1 MSRPIVKFISPTY
14 FKSNTTVDENVED
27 DIIVPFIV
35 KAQDVY
41 IQQALGSAFYTRL
54 KEGVENNNLNVNEE
68 NLIRDY
74 IQPTLVEWTLY
85 ELIPHLNY
93 KFTNKA
99 ISQKSS
105 EFSQPSALDE
115 VKYLRQ
121 SVRDLAEF
129 YLKRLIKYLC
139 DFGSQQ
145 FPLYA
150 SPGSNENLKRRNRS
164 YFGGVYIP
172 KRNPGSDYNL
182 DISDDPN
189 VPNP

>member
-1 MSRPIVKFISPTY
+1 MARPVVKFISSTY
-14 FKSNTTVDENVED
+14 FKANTTVDENVDD
-27 DIIVPFIV
+27 DIINPFIV

-41 IQQALGSAFYTRL
+41 IQQALGSAFYHRL
-54 KEGVENNNLNVNEE
+54 KEGVANANLNADEE
-68 NLIRDY
+68 DLLRDY
-74 IQPTLVEWTLY
+74 IQPCLNEFTLY
-85 ELIPHLNY
+85 ELLPHINY
-93 KFTNKA
+93 RLTTKA

-105 EFSQPSALDE
+105 EYSQPSTLDE

-129 YLKRLIKYLC
+129 YLKRLNKYLC

-150 SPGSNENLKRRNRS
+150 NPGSNENLTRKSKS
-164 YFGGVYIP
+164 YFGGIYLE
-172 KRNPGSDYNL
+172 RNNNYYGGL
-182 DISDDPN
+182 DVFDDPT